1 MNLSNRLFQI
11 IDEEPVYCAIL
22 INIKCFKELYMLDK
36 SDDKN
41 KFAQHL
47 LYIWYTCDPSSPYFN
62 SEERLLDAAVEVYG
76 RKKVMTKYLK
86 KCMIEYT
93 KRQSTPMIR
102 AYERAMRITDQ
113 NEAILQKNNKQALE
127 WKRLMDDST
136 DLLQSLGKNPDE
148 ILARIELLERIQD
161 IEAKK
166 IKNQSEL
173 SKMVPTI
180 NKQVKELLDLK
191 KEVDKARMQ
200 IDSEDNKDAIA
211 NYIVDE
217 FIERHT

>member
-22 INIKCFKELYMLDK
+22 INIKCFKELYMLDS

-76 RKKVMTKYLK
+76 RKKVMTKHLK
-86 KCMIEYT
+86 KCMTEYT

-113 NEAILQKNNKQALE
+113 NESILQKDNQQAVE
-127 WKRLMDDST
+127 WQRLIDDST
-136 DLLQSLGKNPDE
+136 GLLQSLGKNPDE
-148 ILARIELLERIQD
+148 ILARIELLERVQD

-180 NKQVKELLDLK
+180 NKQVKELLELK

-200 IDSEDNKDAIA
+200 IDSEDNKEAIA

-217 FIERHT
+217 FIERHM

>member
-1 MNLSNRLFQI
+1 
-11 IDEEPVYCAIL
+11 
-22 INIKCFKELYMLDK
+22 
-36 SDDKN
+36 
-41 KFAQHL
+41 
-47 LYIWYTCDPSSPYFN
+47 
-62 SEERLLDAAVEVYG
+62 
-76 RKKVMTKYLK
+76 MT
-86 KCMIEYT
+86 EYT

-113 NEAILQKNNKQALE
+113 NESILQKDNQQAVE
-127 WKRLMDDST
+127 WQRLIDDST
-136 DLLQSLGKNPDE
+136 SLLQSLGKNPDE
-148 ILARIELLERIQD
+148 ILARIELLERVQD

-180 NKQVKELLDLK
+180 NKQVKELLELK

-200 IDSEDNKDAIA
+200 IDSDDNKEAIA

-217 FIERHT
+217 FIERHI